1 MTVHKFTFKPKKHD
15 FFFQSARKIKSYLP
29 AIHRMLASGF
39 SKHAIETIVRIE
51 AEHGLVTLNEYH
63 KFLLDLAAIEDQ

>member
-15 FFFQSARKIKSYLP
+15 FFFLRSGKIKSYLP
-29 AIHRMLASGF
+29 AIHRMRASGF
-39 SKHAIETIVRIE
+39 SKQAIETIVRIE

-63 KFLLDLAAIEDQ
+63 KFLLDLAAVEEQ